1 MLNVTKMYYIATV
14 VVLVGFS
21 ILTLIYI
28 FKNKKIKLE
37 QHLFVNEIL
46 IAVLFLLAGALF
58 PFMYS
63 FHSPSLSQRS
73 LNFLWLSTSTI
84 FILELGIWVCMLLY
98 NGIIAKKNPEIMA
111 ERDYNKYCE
120 EFNKNFKT
128 DLKSE
133 WTRKFLHLFT
143 CFVIFFFWSLGI
155 ILNDIG
161 FLTQWGLD
169 NYSFSYWLIIT
180 VGFGFVIMF
189 QIGDLSRL
197 NKFYMLPKWAKKW
210 YLGMR
215 KEEQCTFIAST
226 PLVLSFTPFLFV
238 PFPIFG
244 AVALITTGAD
254 AMACVIGKKFGKYS
268 LKTNPNK
275 TLEGF
280 IAGGLSTFLIVLI
293 ISILYY
299 PWMPIS
305 MVKILLMASIATIMF
320 LLVDA
325 FAKNITDNILNPILA
340 GLGMWIIFII

>member
-1 MLNVTKMYYIATV
+1 MYYLTTV
-14 VVLVGFS
+14 IILIGFS
-21 ILTLIYI
+21 ILTLVYI
-28 FKNKKIKLE
+28 FKNKKFKIE
-37 QHLFVNEIL
+37 QHLFANEIL
-46 IAVLFLLAGALF
+46 IALLFLLAGILF

-63 FHSPSLSQRS
+63 SHSSNLSQSS
-73 LNFLWLSTSTI
+73 LNFLWLSTST
-84 FILELGIWVCMLLY
+84 FLILELGIWVLMLLY
-98 NGIIAKKNPEIMA
+98 NGVVANKNPEIMA

-120 EFNKNFKT
+120 EINSTFEDN
-128 DLKSE
+128 LKSE
-133 WTRKFLHLFT
+133 WTRKLLHLFT
-143 CFVIFFFWSLGI
+143 CFVIFFFWTLGL
-155 ILNDIG
+155 ILQDIG
-161 FLTQWGLD
+161 ILIKWGLN

-254 AMACVIGKKFGKYS
+254 AMACVIGKKYGKHS
-268 LKTNPNK
+268 LRTNPDK
-275 TLEGF
+275 TVEGF
-280 IAGGLSTFLIVLI
+280 IVGGVSTFLIVLM

-305 MVKILLMASIATIMF
+305 LVKIIIMAILATILF
-320 LLVDA
+320 LIVDA
-325 FAKNITDNILNPILA
+325 FAKDITDNILNPFLTGI
-340 GLGMWIIFII
+340 GMWIIFLI